1 MRSVCS
7 PRLRAILLVG
17 LLIGGLSGPPGGAAR
32 SDTTSTPPHEALPPD
47 VVIET
52 VVPNAEQLVA
62 MAFTPDGRLL
72 YTEKSGR
79 LRVVVND
86 QLLPTPAYFFQS
98 LNIEGERGLLGLAV
112 DPEFAVN
119 NRLWVYLTR
128 DRGVGSTPRFEN
140 RVVTFILPPDNIVT
154 ETQRAYGFPVD
165 RYITIHNGGNLHFA
179 PDGKLMVSVGNNN
192 ATNDAGDPAQ
202 DLSSRLGKLHRFTPG
217 VPLSIPTDNPLP
229 GSLYARGL
237 RNAFDF
243 DFDPVSGVIFAT
255 ENGEACDD
263 ELNRI
268 LPGYNYG
275 WRPFYPPPPCDD
287 YDGAD
292 PAYNTIQPVYFWTTS
307 VAPTGLT
314 FYDGNLIPEW
324 RNDLFVCAYKESA
337 TAIHH
342 FKLNAA
348 RTAIVS
354 HTILSDTI
362 NHQPIKCRTDLL
374 TGPDGALYYS
384 EGGGYPGNNG
394 PIKRLI
400 RRATFLGSGITPSAS
415 TGQAGGTADFQIDL
429 RHRGAVLNSFALT
442 VTAPP
447 PATVL
452 YAHSPAGELN
462 VTPSNVFW
470 SGLMTGTLTWTMTYR
485 LQFADTPTTP
495 YALRGEVALTSPGLT
510 SLAFAPL
517 IVVNGRVTY
526 LPIGLRD

>member
-1 MRSVCS
+1 MTV
-7 PRLRAILLVG
+7 
-17 LLIGGLSGPPGGAAR
+17 LLIGGLSGPPGDAARRGAAHKSAAR
-32 SDTTSTPPHEALPPD
+32 SDATTAPPYEALPPD

-140 RVVTFILPPDNIVT
+140 RVVTFLLSPDNTVT

-165 RYITIHNGGNLHFA
+165 QYITIHNGGNLHFA
-179 PDGKLMVSVGNNN
+179 PDGKLFVTVGNNN

-217 VPLSIPTDNPLP
+217 VPLSIPADNPLP

-243 DFDPVSGVIFAT
+243 DFDPVSGAIFAT

-263 ELNRI
+263 EINRI

-275 WRPFYPPPPCDD
+275 
-287 YDGAD
+287 
-292 PAYNTIQPVYFWTTS
+292 
-307 VAPTGLT
+307 
-314 FYDGNLIPEW
+314 
-324 RNDLFVCAYKESA
+324 
-337 TAIHH
+337 
-342 FKLNAA
+342 
-348 RTAIVS
+348 
-354 HTILSDTI
+354 
-362 NHQPIKCRTDLL
+362 
-374 TGPDGALYYS
+374 
-384 EGGGYPGNNG
+384 
-394 PIKRLI
+394 
-400 RRATFLGSGITPSAS
+400 
-415 TGQAGGTADFQIDL
+415 
-429 RHRGAVLNSFALT
+429 
-442 VTAPP
+442 
-447 PATVL
+447 
-452 YAHSPAGELN
+452 
-462 VTPSNVFW
+462 
-470 SGLMTGTLTWTMTYR
+470 
-485 LQFADTPTTP
+485 
-495 YALRGEVALTSPGLT
+495 
-510 SLAFAPL
+510 
-517 IVVNGRVTY
+517 
-526 LPIGLRD
+526 